1 MGTSNNL
8 TNLKKRIEE
17 LDEIHHK
24 KILEIFL
31 KHSISV
37 SENRNGCFINISNLD
52 IKIITEILDFLKYIN
67 KQEKTLSD
75 VEKIKTSFK
84 KDFFSKNK

>member
-1 MGTSNNL
+1 MANLHNL
-8 TNLKKRIEE
+8 TELKKKVEN

-31 KHSISV
+31 KNNIAI
-37 SENRNGCFINISNLD
+37 SENRNGCFINISNLN
-52 IKIITEILDFLKYIN
+52 KNITSEIYDFLKYIN

-75 VEKIKTSFK
+75 VEQIKIDFK
-84 KDFFSKNK
+84 KNFFTKSK

>member
-1 MGTSNNL
+1 MSVL
-8 TNLKKRIEE
+8 ELKKKIEN

-31 KHSISV
+31 NNNIHV

-52 IKIITEILDFLKYIN
+52 NGNYK
-67 KQEKTLSD
+67 
-75 VEKIKTSFK
+75 
-84 KDFFSKNK
+84 